1 MADRVGELFV
11 REEGSLHNEPKD
23 GRGTSGSI
31 SIVASCHW
39 FHSCIKAH
47 DDQMDQRIHTKR
59 AGSRPFLGVQLFEL
73 FDL

>member
-31 SIVASCHW
+31 SIVASCH
-39 FHSCIKAH
+39 
-47 DDQMDQRIHTKR
+47 
-59 AGSRPFLGVQLFEL
+59 
-73 FDL
+73 